1 MAAVAKVVDDGGEGA
16 LGYSPKADAP
26 LPVLGVRPPDEA
38 DVEAATHEVIR
49 GEDVLTG

>member
-1 MAAVAKVVDDGGEGA
+1 MAAVAKVVDDGREGA